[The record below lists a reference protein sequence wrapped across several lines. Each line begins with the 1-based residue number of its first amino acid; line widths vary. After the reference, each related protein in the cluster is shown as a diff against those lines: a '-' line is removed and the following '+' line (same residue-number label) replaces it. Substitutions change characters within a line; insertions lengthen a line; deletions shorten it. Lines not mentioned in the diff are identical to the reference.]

1 MSAAPVPVPASGS
14 ARYSPGLRRLH
25 WWMAVLV
32 ALVYLFVEQR
42 GIFDRGTAG
51 RAAMLQTHFWLG
63 LSVLVLVVWRL
74 LLRRRAGVPAIT
86 PVLPAWQAWP
96 AKVLHVAL
104 YAFLVT
110 MPVLG
115 LLTAWADGKVLLL
128 PFTDIVVPA
137 LLAPD
142 EALAE
147 QLEDLH
153 GSIGE
158 AFYWV
163 IGLHVL
169 AALYHH
175 FVRRDDTLRRML

>member
-1 MSAAPVPVPASGS
+1 MSIAQVSDR

-25 WWMAVLV
+25 WLMAVLI
-32 ALVYLFVEQR
+32 ALAYVFIEQR
-42 GIFDRGTAG
+42 GIFERGTAE
-51 RAAMLQTHFWLG
+51 RAAMMQTHFWLG

-74 LLRRRAGVPAIT
+74 LLRHRDGAPPIT
-86 PVLPAWQAWP
+86 PLLPAWQAWP
-96 AKVLHVAL
+96 AKALHLAL
-104 YAFLVT
+104 YAFLVA

-115 LLTAWADGKVLLL
+115 LLTAWTDGKVLLL
-128 PFTDIVVPA
+128 PFTDIALPA

-142 EALAE
+142 EALGE
-147 QLEDLH
+147 RLEELH

-169 AALYHH
+169 AAAYHH
-175 FVRRDDTLRRML
+175 YIRRDDTLRRMF